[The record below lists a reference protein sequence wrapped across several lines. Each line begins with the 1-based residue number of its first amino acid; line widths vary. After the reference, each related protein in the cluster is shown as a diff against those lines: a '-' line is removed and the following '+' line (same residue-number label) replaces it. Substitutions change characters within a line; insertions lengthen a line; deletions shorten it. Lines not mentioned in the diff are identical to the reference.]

1 MPFVEER
8 RVGEDED
15 EDGVQW
21 GQVGYVFVCCQGSIK
36 LFKNGGC
43 PDEDHALSYMSL
55 RARTTMASPR
65 GRGRSLHGSQG
76 RLLAGGCGPWA
87 CGQAKTLTL
96 SKCRI
101 QLLFYS

>member
-65 GRGRSLHGSQG
+65 GARPELAWVTRLGDADRGHVGK
-76 RLLAGGCGPWA
+76 P
-87 CGQAKTLTL
+87 KH
-96 SKCRI
+96 
-101 QLLFYS
+101 

>member
-8 RVGEDED
+8 RVGED

-76 RLLAGGCGPWA
+76 WGMQTVGMWA
-87 CGQAKTLTL
+87 SQNIDSFKM
-96 SKCRI
+96 S
-101 QLLFYS
+101 YSIFIL